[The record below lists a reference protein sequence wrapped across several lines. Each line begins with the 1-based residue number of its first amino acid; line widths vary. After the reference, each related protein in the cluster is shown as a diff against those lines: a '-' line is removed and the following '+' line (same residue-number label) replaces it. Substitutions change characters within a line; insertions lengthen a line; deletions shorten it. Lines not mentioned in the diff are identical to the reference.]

1 MILEQDPAKAASRI
15 IDIVGRDLVM
25 AVPVAIGKPNN
36 LLNALYRTVEA
47 DRRLSLKLFTGLTLV
62 RPRFRNDLQRR
73 FAEPIVERMF
83 EGYPDLL
90 YAEATRA
97 GKLPPNV
104 EVHEFFVQAG
114 AWLDNASIQRNFV
127 SLAYANAARHLE
139 RSGINVFAQLVA
151 PPVGGGDRLS
161 LGSNPDIALDLA
173 DYVQKRR
180 TAGPAMV
187 LAGEINA
194 NMPYMPGEAERERSG
209 FDVLLEPPTPH
220 YPLFALTRQPV
231 SLPDYA
237 MALHVATLVKDGG
250 TLQIG
255 IGSFADAITHAL
267 ILRHTRNAEFQTIL
281 RDLGGPLALSAETST
296 FEKGLYACS
305 EMLVDG
311 FLALR
316 SAGVLKRRVLAK
328 PISLDG
334 FENPAPRPA
343 LIHAGFFFGHRE
355 LYEALKAMPSNELDE
370 IQMTAISFTN
380 TLRGNTQEK
389 IRQRAHARFIN
400 SGMIATLLGAVSSDQ
415 LEDGRVVSGVGGQ
428 FDFVTMAE
436 ELPGARSI
444 LAVRATRKR
453 AGRTSSN
460 IVWRYGNTTI
470 PRHLRDVIVTEYGIA
485 DLRGKSDRDVIAAML
500 SISDASFAPGLRKE
514 AIHSGKLEPGFTFA
528 DAIGLNRRERV
539 EAALV
544 HHRRSGLLPA
554 FPFGTQLTETE
565 QQLIEPLDRLN
576 EAGPFARASL
586 LARGLLMGER
596 AESYLPLLG
605 RLGLDKVTTLEG
617 RFERAVIAGALA
629 ASETT
634 G

>member
-1 MILEQDPAKAASRI
+1 
-15 IDIVGRDLVM
+15 
-25 AVPVAIGKPNN
+25 
-36 LLNALYRTVEA
+36 
-47 DRRLSLKLFTGLTLV
+47 
-62 RPRFRNDLQRR
+62 
-73 FAEPIVERMF
+73 
-83 EGYPDLL
+83 
-90 YAEATRA
+90 
-97 GKLPPNV
+97 
-104 EVHEFFVQAG
+104 
-114 AWLDNASIQRNFV
+114 
-127 SLAYANAARHLE
+127 
-139 RSGINVFAQLVA
+139 
-151 PPVGGGDRLS
+151 
-161 LGSNPDIALDLA
+161 
-173 DYVQKRR
+173 
-180 TAGPAMV
+180 
-187 LAGEINA
+187 
-194 NMPYMPGEAERERSG
+194 
-209 FDVLLEPPTPH
+209 
-220 YPLFALTRQPV
+220 
-231 SLPDYA
+231 
-237 MALHVATLVKDGG
+237 
-250 TLQIG
+250 
-255 IGSFADAITHAL
+255 
-267 ILRHTRNAEFQTIL
+267 
-281 RDLGGPLALSAETST
+281 
-296 FEKGLYACS
+296 
-305 EMLVDG
+305 MLVDG

-316 SAGVLKRRVLAK
+316 SAGVLKRRVAAK

-334 FENPAPRPA
+334 FENPAPRQA

-370 IQMTAISFTN
+370 IHMTAISFTN
-380 TLRGNTQEK
+380 TLRGDTQEK
-389 IRQRAHARFIN
+389 IQQRSHARFIN

-444 LAVRATRKR
+444 LAIRATRKR

-514 AIHSGKLEPGFTFA
+514 AIRSGKLEPGFAFS
-528 DAIGLNRRERV
+528 DAIGLNRRERI

-596 AESYLPLLG
+596 SESYLPLLG